1 MLREY
6 GVYPGLER
14 VGVPFEAGEAD
25 VPRYVDCYIQDAER
39 RAEGYPPDM
48 GGGRFAPG
56 DYRYAFQVLLWLLR
70 TKRIAR
76 GAKFLEW
83 GSGQGMVA
91 ILAQL
96 LGMLYKAGEQKNRDS
111 RISESADTVLRIIE
125 KRYPEKLTLDSI
137 ARTAGQSKFY
147 LAHRFKAEM
156 GMTIYGYLTLFRI
169 SKSKVLLQNTN
180 LPVSAIAEQVGFSGT
195 SNFIRTFSACEA
207 MTPHQYRKQ
216 WQ

>member
-14 VGVPFEAGEAD
+14 VEVPFEAGEAD

-48 GGGRFAPG
+48 GGGRFAAG

-76 GAKFLEW
+76 GARFLEW

-96 LGMLYKAGEQKNRDS
+96 LGMEATGVELDPRLVAESRELAARFDTLARFVHGTYDPESQDPDLDLVDAEGRAAVYVYPWPGEEAFFLRLFEDT
-111 RISESADTVLRIIE
+111 ADDGAFLLMCLG
-125 KRYPEKLTLDSI
+125 PED
-137 ARTAGQSKFY
+137 
-147 LAHRFKAEM
+147 
-156 GMTIYGYLTLFRI
+156 
-169 SKSKVLLQNTN
+169 
-180 LPVSAIAEQVGFSGT
+180 
-195 SNFIRTFSACEA
+195 IRL
-207 MTPHQYRKQ
+207 YRKLPADAAAP
-216 WQ
+216 